1 MVMYNSVYS
10 LLELVKK
17 SVSPWHT
24 AAAAGARLEAAGFQ
38 RLNMKEPWQ
47 LERGGCYYVEVFG
60 STVFAFAVGEGDCA
74 APDALRIAAAH
85 TDFPGLRL
93 KPSPGMVKD
102 GYGILNVEA
111 YGGLILHSWQDRP
124 LSIAGRAALRGESPL
139 QPELRLVDFARPL
152 LTVPELAIHLNR
164 KVNEGTAL
172 KKQKDMLPLLTVLG
186 EEGNKSFKSFFED
199 CLAGEIGCRAED
211 ILSYEL
217 NVYACEP
224 GCQLGMA
231 GEMVSAPRLDNITS
245 VEACLQGMEAAAA
258 LMAGGK
264 PIKGIRLAAFFDNEE
279 IGSRTKQGAGSLL
292 LLQMLERIYGA
303 LGYSREQL
311 WQSVSGGFMLS
322 VDVAHGLQPNY
333 PEKYDPVNRP
343 VLNGGVVLKRAAAQ
357 SYAGDAEAVAVV
369 AAVCQQEKIACQTFV
384 NNSDEPG
391 GSTLGSI
398 ASALV
403 PMRAMDLGVPLLSMH
418 SARETMGAWDQEAL
432 NRLLQAFIV
441 SF

>member
-1 MVMYNSVYS
+1 MYDSVYS
-10 LLELVKK
+10 LLELVQK

-24 AAAAGARLEAAGFQ
+24 AAAAEERLESVGFK
-38 RLNMKEPWQ
+38 RLDMREAWR
-47 LERGGCYYVEVFG
+47 LERGCCYYAEAYG
-60 STVFAFAVGEGDCA
+60 SAVFAFAVGEGDLT
-74 APDALRIAAAH
+74 APDSLRITAAH
-85 TDFPGLRL
+85 TDFPGLRV
-93 KPSPGMVKD
+93 KPSPGIIKD

-124 LSIAGRAALRGESPL
+124 LSVAGRVAVRGKNPFA
-139 QPELRLVDFARPL
+139 PEVRPVDFARPL
-152 LTVPELAIHLNR
+152 LTVPELAIHMNR
-164 KVNEGTAL
+164 KVNEGTAV
-172 KKQKDMLPLLTVLG
+172 KKQKEMLPLMAVLG
-186 EEGNKSFKSFFED
+186 KDGGKAFFEE
-199 CLAGEIGCRAED
+199 CLAGEIGCRTED

-217 NVYACEP
+217 NVYAYES

-245 VEACLQGMEAAAA
+245 VEACLRGMEAAAGA
-258 LMAGGK
+258 LAGK
-264 PIKGIRLAAFFDNEE
+264 KAINGIRLAALFDNEE

-292 LLQMLERIYGA
+292 LLQLLERIYAA
-303 LGYSREQL
+303 LGYTREQL

-322 VDVAHGLQPNY
+322 VDVAHGVQPNY
-333 PEKYDPVNRP
+333 PEKYDPVNKP
-343 VLNGGVVLKRAAAQ
+343 LLNGGVVLKRAASQ

-369 AAVCQQEKIACQTFV
+369 TALCQQEKIACQTFV

-403 PMRAMDLGVPLLSMH
+403 PVRTMDIGVPLLSMH
-418 SARETMGAWDQEAL
+418 SARETMGSWDQEAL
-432 NRLLQAFIV
+432 NRLLRAFIV